1 MKIYNI
7 KLEYMKIYCVT
18 LEDVYT
24 VGITLYEEIYNLIQ
38 LHENINCKL
47 EYNYVRCAVKLLYN
61 TRRYILRRN

>member
-1 MKIYNI
+1 MRKYAI

-47 EYNYVRCAVKLLYN
+47 EYMGDAQ
-61 TRRYILRRN
+61 